1 MSLHL
6 KNKVAL
12 VTGASKGLGYATA
25 HRLAAEGCIVVI
37 AARNKEALISAAHTI
52 KEETENP
59 AIIPYATDVA
69 NKEELEKLSS
79 FIDKEYGGV
88 DIVVANA
95 GGPKPGKFENIPDEW
110 WYQAIDTNLM
120 STIRLFR
127 NGLQLMKKKG
137 AGGRLIVITTTGAKV
152 PQANLLISNTLRAG
166 IHALVKTLSKEIAA
180 LNITVNAVV
189 PGKFWTDRQRSIVNN
204 IAKKENLTTEATI
217 AKRLSEVPMNRMGEP
232 KELANYIAF
241 LCSSQADYIT
251 GTALNID
258 GGFLAT
264 I

>member
-1 MSLHL
+1 MNLQL

-25 HRLAAEGCIVVI
+25 HCLAAEGCQVII
-37 AARNKEALISAAHTI
+37 AARTEETLIKSADTIKKETGNQSVIPFPTNVGDKTAIKALITFV
-52 KEETENP
+52 EEQ
-59 AIIPYATDVA
+59 
-69 NKEELEKLSS
+69 
-79 FIDKEYGGV
+79 YGGL
-88 DIVVANA
+88 DIMVANA

-110 WYQAIDTNLM
+110 WYDAIDNNLM

-127 NGLQLMKKKG
+127 SGLQLIKKKEN
-137 AGGRLIVITTTGAKV
+137 GGRLIVITTTGAKV

-166 IHALVKTLSKEIAA
+166 IHALVKTLSKEIAHQG
-180 LNITVNAVV
+180 ITVNAVV
-189 PGKFWTDRQRSIVNN
+189 PGKFMTDRQMSIVNALAN
-204 IAKKENLTTEATI
+204 REVISTEAAI
-217 AKRLSEVPMNRMGEP
+217 AKRLAEVPMNRMGDP

-241 LCSSQADYIT
+241 LCSPQADYIT

-258 GGFLAT
+258 GGFLGT